1 MTLRLLLL
9 LLSLPLVALQAQ
21 EPSSPAGCDP
31 IASDS
36 ARFGT
41 TPVFA
46 ACEVD
51 RAARFQRSSRVSST
65 LFPDGVYC
73 MIAELEFVVDER
85 GTPIATTAKLLF
97 ASTPEFG
104 AAVRNSLSRWRYAP
118 AQRQGTAV
126 RQLVI
131 GRLAQSEMGVTE
143 RKVPFTVVTVTGPG
157 EPRPGPLPGSQMPR
171 GQPAQESATPCK

>member
-1 MTLRLLLL
+1 MTARLLLMVL
-9 LLSLPLVALQAQ
+9 CLPLVSVQAQ
-21 EPSSPAGCDP
+21 EPSPSAACEP

-36 ARFGT
+36 ARFGSK
-41 TPVFA
+41 PVFA

-73 MIAELEFVVDER
+73 MIAEFEFVVDER
-85 GTPIATTAKLLF
+85 GSPIATTARLLF

-104 AAVRNSLSRWRYAP
+104 AAVRNSLSRWRYAS

-126 RQLVI
+126 RQLVV
-131 GRLAQSEMGVTE
+131 GRLAQSEMRVTE
-143 RKVPFTVVTVTGPG
+143 RRVPFTVVTVTGPG
-157 EPRPGPLPGSQMPR
+157 EPRPGPLPGSQMPT
-171 GQPAQESATPCK
+171 GQPVQESATPCK